1 MATLNTTN
9 IKHASSSSNNIVLAA
24 DGSTTISNLSGGV
37 GKILQVVQTV
47 KTDVFSQT
55 SVGQGTFTNAILS
68 ATITPTSSSNKILII
83 ASLSISM
90 NNDNRCGLGIFR
102 GGSIISGA
110 TGDADNS
117 NSRVAVSSFLSSTSY
132 QVNMNVNFL
141 DSPST
146 TSATTYDIRG
156 IHGRN
161 STATFYVGRES
172 TTATSSDRMRS
183 AQFLTLMEV
192 AA

>member
-37 GKILQVVQTV
+37 GKIRQVVQTV
-47 KTDVFSQT
+47 KTDVFSQ

-68 ATITPTSSSNKILII
+68 ATITPTSSSNKILVI

-117 NSRVAVSSFLSSTSY
+117 NNRVAVSSFLSSVSY

-156 IHGRN
+156 THGRN

>member
-47 KTDVFSQT
+47 KTDVFSQ

-68 ATITPTSSSNKILII
+68 ATITPTSSSNKILVI

-117 NSRVAVSSFLSSTSY
+117 NNRVAVSSFLSSVSY

-156 IHGRN
+156 THGRN